1 MRPEDSHL
9 GKRLNTL
16 GAAQTFFGDCYH
28 GVDPLVETL
37 WVAHLD
43 KANCCVHL
51 SRHDGN
57 SSSAPFPLKTILRDA
72 IELNSAGILLAHN
85 HPSGDPRPSESDLAA
100 TRRLV
105 FVSDAL
111 DCRVLDHLVLA
122 GDDSTSFRSLGLL

>member
-1 MRPEDSHL
+1 MHRDSAHL
-9 GKRLNTL
+9 GQRLDCL
-16 GAAQTFFGDCYH
+16 SLARTFFATCYEDL
-28 GVDPLVETL
+28 DPSAETL

-57 SSSAPFPLKTILRDA
+57 SFSAPFPLKTILRDA

-85 HPSGDPRPSESDLAA
+85 HPSGDPSPSESDLAA

-122 GDDSTSFRSLGLL
+122 GDDCTSFRSLGLL